1 MARIIIPEGLVGY
14 YSLDGNTID
23 SSGSGNHGTLVNS
36 VGYRQG
42 KFKHGV
48 GFNGSSTY
56 VDIGS
61 RLGTMAPPVTL
72 AAWVYFSSAPSW
84 GSSVFPR
91 VISTLGQSGANWHGY
106 ELLIYNSVSV
116 ANVTAAYGVLYQAG
130 QGTSAVY
137 TRGSVEGITRP
148 GWYHLAV
155 TATAGT
161 PTVPDIYINGV
172 VNQNQNNFAVG
183 GNKTTVAGL
192 WNARIGGISNYAGA
206 DYFARD
212 TMVIDDARIYN
223 RVLSPGEILTLAS
236 QRPPPRRVWVP
247 GADVAPA
254 ATSGVYIQAPKRTRQ
269 PQGYGAIRPYWR
281 SRGLVFLFNGATFQD
296 LVTGKFATN
305 SGGVVRRANANG
317 NLGPDISGSQYLE
330 FPDSNALD
338 ITTALSIFWRGAFD
352 ATVGNYRSVI
362 SKADTNGAS
371 NTPFEIYLASVDG
384 KLTTFRASGSG
395 YRGYQSDASD
405 PFGGQT
411 TSTMGLIYGDGL
423 IQTAPV
429 LYANRTQLSVTS
441 GNTDTGNCIGNS
453 KTLRLGRRQDA
464 ATQLDGS
471 IEIVALFNQAL
482 TTSEY
487 LGLYD
492 DPWGQ
497 LLVPSRRVI
506 YFGAGG
512 AGGGN
517 ITFTADPYSL
527 AFTGSAASLFAGR
540 KLASNPAS
548 LTLSGAVATPKA
560 ARKLTATPSSLTLS
574 GATATPKAARKLT
587 ATPATLTFTGSNATF
602 LSGKIL
608 SASPGTLVFTGSTAN
623 LNKSSK
629 LVASPGSLTLSGS
642 TANMF
647 RGKILLADPAS
658 FALTGSSAGF
668 VRTRVL
674 PADPGTMQFTGAS
687 ATLGAPVVVQKARPG
702 SDISAGGWLP
712 STGSD
717 LYAMLDE
724 TSYNDSD
731 YIYSPDNPTTETAEI
746 KFTSITDPGVHTG
759 HTLRF
764 RLAAVGQDTVFDVY
778 LMCGATQIATW
789 QKTVVAGDTTTYTE
803 TLTTGEAGNITDYTD
818 LRIKVVAHA

>member
-236 QRPPPRRVWVP
+236 QRPPPRRV
-247 GADVAPA
+247 
-254 ATSGVYIQAPKRTRQ
+254 
-269 PQGYGAIRPYWR
+269 
-281 SRGLVFLFNGATFQD
+281 
-296 LVTGKFATN
+296 
-305 SGGVVRRANANG
+305 
-317 NLGPDISGSQYLE
+317 
-330 FPDSNALD
+330 
-338 ITTALSIFWRGAFD
+338 
-352 ATVGNYRSVI
+352 
-362 SKADTNGAS
+362 
-371 NTPFEIYLASVDG
+371 
-384 KLTTFRASGSG
+384 
-395 YRGYQSDASD
+395 
-405 PFGGQT
+405 
-411 TSTMGLIYGDGL
+411 
-423 IQTAPV
+423 
-429 LYANRTQLSVTS
+429 
-441 GNTDTGNCIGNS
+441 
-453 KTLRLGRRQDA
+453 
-464 ATQLDGS
+464 
-471 IEIVALFNQAL
+471 
-482 TTSEY
+482 
-487 LGLYD
+487 
-492 DPWGQ
+492 
-497 LLVPSRRVI
+497 I

-548 LTLSGAVATPKA
+548 LTLSGAV
-560 ARKLTATPSSLTLS
+560 
-574 GATATPKAARKLT
+574 ATPKAARKLT

-712 STGSD
+712 STGSG